1 MGFEIEA
8 LARLRP
14 KNDLRVLAGEFHCL
28 AARHASLNVTR
39 GALVSRV
46 IPAAGELA
54 GRMACII
61 LGRAAR
67 STSKFFK
74 PTHSFRQS
82 GFFVCALGFWLRFGV
97 AKSENEFAE
106 APLEHNMGLVH
117 EVEIFENQKFA
128 LKLKL
133 WHV

>member
-1 MGFEIEA
+1 M
-8 LARLRP
+8 
-14 KNDLRVLAGEFHCL
+14 
-28 AARHASLNVTR
+28 
-39 GALVSRV
+39 
-46 IPAAGELA
+46 PAAGKSA

-61 LGRAAR
+61 LGRAAL
-67 STSKFFK
+67 STSNCSK
-74 PTHSFRQS
+74 PTNAFEQA

-97 AKSENEFAE
+97 VKSENEFAE

-117 EVEIFENQKFA
+117 EVENLENRKFA